1 MRTARTA
8 VAAVTVVALMASF
21 GAMAQKP
28 ADKAAPISGEMSL
41 PQKVDAGVVKKEKPG
56 PSATTRADQKKDAM
70 AATKAGMTTTGECDP
85 EQKADQG
92 LCKKVATKSKA
103 SRSELRKEATAAA
116 KAGQTTTGEM
126 SPQQKKDEGV
136 VKK

>member
-1 MRTARTA
+1 MRTARTVIA
-8 VAAVTVVALMASF
+8 VATAVALMGSF
-21 GAMAQKP
+21 GAMAQQAP
-28 ADKAAPISGEMSL
+28 DKAGQTMGEMSP
-41 PQKVDAGVVKKEKPG
+41 PQKADAGVVKKAKPG
-56 PSATTRADQKKDAM
+56 PSTTTRSEQTKEAM

-103 SRSELRKEATAAA
+103 SRTEVRKEGAAAA
-116 KAGQTTTGEM
+116 KAGQTITGEM